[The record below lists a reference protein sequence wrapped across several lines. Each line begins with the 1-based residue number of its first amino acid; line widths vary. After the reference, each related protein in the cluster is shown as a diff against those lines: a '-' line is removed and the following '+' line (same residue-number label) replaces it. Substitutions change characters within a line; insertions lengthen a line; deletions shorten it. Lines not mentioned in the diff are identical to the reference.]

1 MAKKPVTKKTEVEVA
16 PEKLKTADQ
25 AEANTKTEPETE
37 TGKVKS
43 VQVKNLTKTRF
54 FQSSSD
60 TAIWGGQTKPLNL
73 DGWLQNQVD
82 AGLLEI
88 V

>member
-1 MAKKPVTKKTEVEVA
+1 MAKKPVTKKAEVEVA

-37 TGKVKS
+37 KVKS